1 LIAQLPSSLAPFA
14 IINKLLPEE
23 LKNNLLNRILG
34 SNADEIGY
42 PVYYDKC
49 RYSAFKR
56 AAERS
61 GFQVECYLATFP
73 SRLAA
78 ILDFC
83 SRYFYCHRCST
94 LFASYAAQKI
104 WHLTTSSF
112 CAVLETIS
120 RLNCHGI
127 LISKASNEQG
137 PSMFTMPNGRYP
149 ARIDGSLTVQRGRS
163 TENESSR

>member
-1 LIAQLPSSLAPFA
+1 MPMKLAIPFTMINVVIAPLRGPR
-14 IINKLLPEE
+14 NVPES
-23 LKNNLLNRILG
+23 K
-34 SNADEIGY
+34 SNATW
-42 PVYYDKC
+42 PH
-49 RYSAFKR
+49 S
-56 AAERS
+56 
-61 GFQVECYLATFP
+61 L
-73 SRLAA
+73 LAA

-94 LFASYAAQKI
+94 LFASYSAQKI
-104 WHLTTSSF
+104 WHLTTFSF

-149 ARIDGSLTVQRGRS
+149 ARIDGSLKVQRGRS